1 MNSKRTINQNSNF
14 GNWRIFLLIP
24 GILFFFFP
32 FEHLCS
38 QTVILTPQEFSS
50 WEKVSIYIMPEALF
64 LSPEEIRLNNN
75 LVNNGIHIPRKRE
88 SRSLF
93 LRKKSDKSEKTI
105 FYSISL
111 SQYSEKDTIFI
122 EYNSFVKEAK
132 INSKKNRL
140 GIKNVAEIGKIF
152 TKRYSRFLRK
162 RINSRKLALHIAT
175 GEYFNTPYDEIRAIK
190 AFENFKDSQLDSLWH
205 FQFFN
210 RSYSDRTLFIEY
222 FEKLNN
228 QEISYHI
235 NCDRSISEILRFQS
249 YMYFISL
256 SANEWKDRLYS
267 LFESATNSSFLCD
280 AEELIALYF
289 AYHYLMRYGISEE
302 TDHPYSLNS
311 DILSQLLNSIT
322 NDRYKNDF
330 LEFLESIKI
339 KPLREDTELVTAQN
353 NAVQLSEYFDKPY
366 VILDFWATWCQPCIR
381 AFPDLK
387 VFNDKWGSKMNLL
400 SISVDHDFNRF
411 QNWTTSRPEY
421 DWAFLYTGLDHHL
434 VRDLNVRAFPTYLI
448 YDTTSDEIFG
458 PYHTV
463 EEIEGFFYSVYE
475 NYID

>member
-1 MNSKRTINQNSNF
+1 MNSKSTVNQNSNF

-24 GILFFFFP
+24 GILFFSFP
-32 FEHLCS
+32 FGCLNT
-38 QTVILTPQEFSS
+38 QTVILYPKDLEIWDGLSIFLIPKPQFLEF
-50 WEKVSIYIMPEALF
+50 EN
-64 LSPEEIRLNNN
+64 IRLNNN
-75 LVNNGIHIPRKRE
+75 LMKTGINISRKRE
-88 SRSLF
+88 SLSLF
-93 LRKKSDKSEKTI
+93 FTKKAGRGDETLQ
-105 FYSISL
+105 YSISL
-111 SQYSEKDTIFI
+111 TQYTEKDTILI
-122 EYNSFVKEAK
+122 DYNSFVKEAK
-132 INSKKNRL
+132 TYTHNVRL
-140 GIKNVAEIGKIF
+140 RRQNIVEVGNIF
-152 TKRYSRFLRK
+152 TNRYSRLLSK
-162 RINSRKLALHIAT
+162 RINSRKLASHIAT
-175 GEYFNTPYDEIRAIK
+175 GEYFNTPYDEIRAIE
-190 AFENFKDSQLDSLWH
+190 AFENLKDSQLDSLWH
-205 FQFFN
+205 LQFFTQSISN
-210 RSYSDRTLFIEY
+210 SALFIDYLRELSEQPIDY
-222 FEKLNN
+222 
-228 QEISYHI
+228 QI
-235 NCDRSISEILRFQS
+235 NCDRISSGIRFQT
-249 YMYFISL
+249 YMYFSSI

-280 AEELIALYF
+280 TEELIALYF

-311 DILSQLLNSIT
+311 DSLFQLLNSIS
-322 NDRYKNDF
+322 NERYKNDF

-448 YDTTSDEIFG
+448 YDTTSEEIFG

-463 EEIEGFFYSVYE
+463 EEIEGFFNSVYE
-475 NYID
+475 NYND